1 MFHLSTPL
9 SLPIPLPPPRL
20 SPASLPPP
28 FRLPPASLPAPPLSF
43 RPPPPTE
50 LRLYSFLPSTP
61 FSLAYVSASTRARA
75 RLRDRSYATHHD
87 LLLVLQQPCLVV
99 LAARCCTARHSYFP
113 STPLSLHFTHSA
125 SPLPPLSLWS
135 ASCSYSCSSGLAW
148 WSWLLVAAPHVTPHT
163 SHRLLCLSA
172 SPIPLPPCPLSAYVS
187 ASCSYS
193 CSSGLA
199 WWSHLLIPTA
209 QHSSHFPINSSL
221 YLFPSLHPSQPTSL
235 QAAATRAP
243 AGSPGGPTFSFPPHS
258 TPHISPSTPPSI
270 SSPPSTPLSLRLCK
284 LQLLVLQR
292 ARLVVVAA
300 HQFRDSLCLCRGGLR
315 GLCVPALCPQL
326 IPRALLNVRAAG
338 LPGGP
343 GCSSVSPFP

>member
-9 SLPIPLPPPRL
+9 SLPISLPPPRL

-50 LRLYSFLPSTP
+50 LRLQ
-61 FSLAYVSASTRARA
+61 
-75 RLRDRSYATHHD
+75 
-87 LLLVLQQPCLVV
+87 LLVLQQPCLVV

-125 SPLPPLSLWS
+125 SPLPPLSL
-135 ASCSYSCSSGLAW
+135 CLRLCKLQ
-148 WSWLLVAAPHVTPHT
+148 LLVLQRARLVVPPSH
-163 SHRLLCLSA
+163 SHRTALVTFPHQLLPLSL
-172 SPIPLPPCPLSAYVS
+172 PLPPPLSAYVS

-221 YLFPSLHPSQPTSL
+221 YLYPSLHPSQPTSL

-258 TPHISPSTPPSI
+258 TRHISPSTPPSI
-270 SSPPSTPLSLRLCK
+270 STPPSTPLSLRLCK

-343 GCSSVSPFP
+343 GCSSLSPFP

>member
-1 MFHLSTPL
+1 TARTRHPTDV
-9 SLPIPLPPPRL
+9 
-20 SPASLPPP
+20 
-28 FRLPPASLPAPPLSF
+28 
-43 RPPPPTE
+43 PPT
-50 LRLYSFLPSTP
+50 SSPSGTP
-61 FSLAYVSASTRARA
+61 V
-75 RLRDRSYATHHD
+75 
-87 LLLVLQQPCLVV
+87 
-99 LAARCCTARHSYFP
+99 
-113 STPLSLHFTHSA
+113 
-125 SPLPPLSLWS
+125 
-135 ASCSYSCSSGLAW
+135 
-148 WSWLLVAAPHVTPHT
+148 
-163 SHRLLCLSA
+163 
-172 SPIPLPPCPLSAYVS
+172 
-187 ASCSYS
+187 
-193 CSSGLA
+193 
-199 WWSHLLIPTA
+199 
-209 QHSSHFPINSSL
+209 
-221 YLFPSLHPSQPTSL
+221 PTSL

-243 AGSPGGPTFSFPPHS
+243 AGLPGGPTFSFPPHS

>member
-9 SLPIPLPPPRL
+9 SLPISLPPPRL

-50 LRLYSFLPSTP
+50 LRMPASLPALTHSPSFHPRVNAVATPHSPSHPSLFPLQLYSFLPSTP
-61 FSLAYVSASTRARA
+61 FSLAYGLQAAATRAPA
-75 RLRDRSYATHHD
+75 ALPGGPGCSLRLCK
-87 LLLVLQQPCLVV
+87 LQLLVLQRARLVV
-99 LAARCCTARHSYFP
+99 PPSHSHRTALVTFP
-113 STPLSLHFTHSA
+113 HQLLPLSL
-125 SPLPPLSLWS
+125 PLPP
-135 ASCSYSCSSGLAW
+135 
-148 WSWLLVAAPHVTPHT
+148 
-163 SHRLLCLSA
+163 
-172 SPIPLPPCPLSAYVS
+172 PLSAYVS

-221 YLFPSLHPSQPTSL
+221 YLYPSLHPSQPTSL

-258 TPHISPSTPPSI
+258 TRHISPSTPPSI
-270 SSPPSTPLSLRLCK
+270 STPPSTPLSLRLCK

-343 GCSSVSPFP
+343 GCSSLSPFP